1 MGVLGMKAYSK
12 KYSFTQNI
20 GVMLKHFIV
29 CLGFVA
35 LWTSSVSAEYV
46 KVVHP
51 DGVEDIR
58 GIDLKTMKVC
68 ELKQRIARLLS
79 LKIREFDLIGGGNKL
94 KPGKTLKDD
103 RVFNGK
109 RLTVKPAKSS
119 YQCR

>member
-1 MGVLGMKAYSK
+1 MKPYSA
-12 KYSFTQNI
+12 KYSFTKNI
-20 GVMLKHFIV
+20 GVTLKHLVICFG
-29 CLGFVA
+29 LTAF
-35 LWTSSVSAEYV
+35 WTSSVSAEYV

-68 ELKQRIARLLS
+68 ELKQRIARLLN